1 MKALVTG
8 ATGFVGAAVARAL
21 SAAGWQVRVLARSG
35 SNRSNLQSPAWE
47 VVEGDLADL
56 QSLERALEG
65 CTGLFHAAADYRL
78 GARDPTQ
85 LYRTNVEGTR
95 RILSAAR
102 TAGVTRIVYT
112 SSVATIGIPSDGSPG
127 DERTPVAESHMIG
140 HYKRSKYLA
149 EEVARDAARTG
160 MSVVIVNPS
169 TPVGP
174 GDIKPTPT
182 GQLVLDA
189 ASGRMPAYVDTG
201 LNIVHVDDV
210 AAGHLLAFERDV
222 ADDSRADRAPRRA
235 RAPAQPSAV
244 CRGVARCLS
253 CRRLRQNLGPQ
264 RPRDARRS
272 AHVAQAH
279 VLLERQGSQRA
290 GVPLASAPPGVRGC
304 VAVVS
309 RARPTIL
316 IAARAA
322 SAFGQMPAGSTR
334 YANFART
341 GTSRGRSRRASY
353 CSMRRSFSLRH
364 TSSSECR
371 VTDSPTS

>member
-21 SAAGWQVRVLARSG
+21 SIAGWQIRVLVRAG
-35 SNRSNLQSPAWE
+35 SDRGNLQRLAVD

-56 QSLERALEG
+56 SALERALEG
-65 CTGLFHAAADYRL
+65 CSGLFHVAADYRL
-78 GARDPTQ
+78 GARDPKP

-95 RILSAAR
+95 NILNAAR
-102 TAGVTRIVYT
+102 TAGVGRIVYT

-127 DERTPVAESHMIG
+127 DERTPVTLSNMIG

-149 EEVARDAARTG
+149 EEVVRDAARMG

-210 AAGHLLAFERDV
+210 AAGHLLAFERGKAGERYILGGEDMTLQAILAQIARLVGRTPPRVRLPYAAVLPV
-222 ADDSRADRAPRRA
+222 AYLAEAFA
-235 RAPAQPSAV
+235 R
-244 CRGVARCLS
+244 LS
-253 CRRLRQNLGPQ
+253 G
-264 RPRDARRS
+264 RS
-272 AHVAQAH
+272 GRVT
-279 VLLERQGSQRA
+279 LE
-290 GVPLASAPPGVRGC
+290 GVRMSRKRMFFSSGK
-304 VAVVS
+304 AVS
-309 RARPTIL
+309 ELGYRWRPPL
-316 IAARAA
+316 E
-322 SAFGQMPAGSTR
+322 AFEDAVR
-334 YANFART
+334 WFRE
-341 GTSRGRSRRASY
+341 RGLLS
-353 CSMRRSFSLRH
+353 
-364 TSSSECR
+364 
-371 VTDSPTS
+371 